1 MLASENPV
9 ARGPSRRELIAAWQ
23 QRLKRARS
31 LFAKKAAV
39 CKEMLAERR
48 NRIWPINLPP
58 DPDGRFALHL
68 ALQEESA
75 ARNEYMRALKIF
87 NELMREGTLPEEAP
101 RLFVIDRETG
111 NLPSLSTMND
121 EEDQGPPF
129 REMDAQQLAEKT
141 AWLRLFVRQAS
152 KRGYT
157 IEDIVALL
165 DEPGMTAKETVERIL
180 STREREPN

>member
-1 MLASENPV
+1 MHPV
-9 ARGPSRRELIAAWQ
+9 ARGPSRRAQAEWQ

-31 LFAKKAAV
+31 LYAEKVAIRKKL
-39 CKEMLAERR
+39 LAECRGR
-48 NRIWPINLPP
+48 VWPINLKP

-101 RLFVIDRETG
+101 GLFVIDRETG
-111 NLPSLSTMND
+111 NLSSLSTMND

-129 REMDAQQLAEKT
+129 QEMDAQQLAEKT

-165 DEPGMTAKETVERIL
+165 DEPGITANEAVQRIL
-180 STREREPN
+180 STRERKPN